1 MSKLYDS
8 DAILKLEIKSH
19 KLVNARFVASAFA
32 DERPG
37 AEISLLVIHN
47 ISLPAGHFGTRYVPE
62 LFTGEINPDSH
73 PDLEDLA
80 GVKVS
85 SHLFIDRPGGVTQ
98 FVEFDRRAWHAG
110 ASEYNGRTACNDFS
124 IGIELE
130 GTDDSGYSALQ
141 YQVLSSICTALMLE
155 YGIGLE
161 SIVGHSDIA
170 PGRKTDPGRSFN
182 WHGFRETLGPG

>member
-1 MSKLYDS
+1 MKS
-8 DAILKLEIKSH
+8 EIKSH
-19 KLVNARFVASAFA
+19 KLVKAKFVASAFA
-32 DERPG
+32 DERPN

-73 PDLEDLA
+73 PDLVDLE
-80 GVKVS
+80 GVSVS
-85 SHLFIDRPGGVTQ
+85 SHLLIDRSGETTQ

-110 ASEYNGRTACNDFS
+110 ASEYNGRVACNDFS

-141 YQVLSSICTALMLE
+141 YQVLSSICVALMLE
-155 YGIGLE
+155 YQIGINA
-161 SIVGHSDIA
+161 IVGHSDIA
-170 PGRKTDPGRSFN
+170 PGRKTDPGPSFN
-182 WHGFRETLGPG
+182 WHAFRETLGPG